1 VCFWHQQNGSRQ
13 DCQRRTPSRIPH
25 SIETPVQNEIST
37 KTMAA
42 ALPARLHQG
51 PMIAKSV
58 VNWKLEKEGHK

>member
-1 VCFWHQQNGSRQ
+1 M
-13 DCQRRTPSRIPH
+13 
-25 SIETPVQNEIST
+25 QNEIST

-42 ALPARLHQG
+42 ALPARLHHG